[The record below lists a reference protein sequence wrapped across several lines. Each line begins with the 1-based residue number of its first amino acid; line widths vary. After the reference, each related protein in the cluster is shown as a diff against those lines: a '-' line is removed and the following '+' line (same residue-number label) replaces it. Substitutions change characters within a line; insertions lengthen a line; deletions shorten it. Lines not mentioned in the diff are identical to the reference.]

1 MIALFEK
8 KVKLNK
14 NVYTFYFSTKKAVN
28 NVPGQYLE
36 LTAPHKTPDYRGSMR
51 KFTIYSSPTEP
62 LLAITT
68 RISSK
73 KSSFKEYLLNLKL
86 GDKLTYT
93 EPIGDF
99 ILPIDE
105 SIPLLFIASGIAIT
119 PVRSILKWLKDTN
132 QRRDIK
138 LIYATKHQSDFIE
151 RKLLSSVPVFY
162 FVTKPSAKQ
171 QDTNEK
177 LSLSAV
183 KKLTPITSRTHVYIS
198 GTKKMVTTFK
208 EELIKTGFPS
218 NQIITDAFEGY

>member
-8 KVKLNK
+8 KVKLNR
-14 NVYTFYFSTKKAVN
+14 NVYTFYFSTNKAVN

-36 LTAPHKTPDYRGSMR
+36 LTAPHKTPDNRGYKR

-68 RISSK
+68 RISNK
-73 KSSFKEYLLNLKL
+73 KSSFKETLLNLKP

-105 SIPLLFIASGIAIT
+105 SLPLLFIASGIAIT
-119 PVRSILKWLKDTN
+119 PVRSILKMLKDTN

-151 RKLLSSVPVFY
+151 SKLLSAVPVFY
-162 FVTKPSAKQ
+162 FVTEPSVKQ
-171 QDTNEK
+171 QGNNSK
-177 LSLSAV
+177 LSLSAI
-183 KKLTPITSRTHVYIS
+183 KKLTPITSRTHIYIS
-198 GTKKMVTTFK
+198 GTKSMVTSLK
-208 EELIKTGFPS
+208 EDLTKTNFPS